1 MKQAKLNT
9 MKKGLDLVR
18 EVLRQKDQFLDHWND
33 QDKKA
38 QVSKLIDNTYEY
50 ISEGTREQT
59 CTSMCCIFLAHTAQ
73 KIIQRIHTGIAKT
86 KKKAS
91 DDMYAPIDSPI
102 SSLPKKAR
110 PNLEPIQSSW
120 NESMPAQ

>member
-1 MKQAKLNT
+1 MFSPKCKHGTLEYQLKT
-9 MKKGLDLVR
+9 
-18 EVLRQKDQFLDHWND
+18 KDQ
-33 QDKKA
+33 
-38 QVSKLIDNTYEY
+38 
-50 ISEGTREQT
+50 
-59 CTSMCCIFLAHTAQ
+59 HTAQ